1 MGTVACVTLLYI
13 LVYDQSCRPSAGRHL
28 SGSIMQ
34 PIRAETQT
42 APPSANFEALA
53 LRGAPECARCDA
65 KDGDYAFDRAT
76 KRLICTACA
85 QNFIRSNNDTAWQHL
100 HPKHRRARE
109 RMLIGLG
116 GAFQV
121 IEMPEMR
128 AIVVECERNLWYNAN
143 SLTEYLDHS
152 TLQRRLQHFVST
164 HQLDT
169 GGSNPPSTRHS
180 TAENGNDTQGQPLL
194 FFGPTRDAC
203 TPLSTHKILGKSY
216 AQKFAQSRWTCPLDH
231 LLKYVH
237 VPSCFCRLRFSPKCD
252 PYYSQNQSQSSKEK
266 ERKE

>member
-1 MGTVACVTLLYI
+1 MLFSCLYWLRFVVCGEYITVRCFSNSLYYPWQSTETTYLIALGILGTVACVTLLYI
-13 LVYDQSCRPSAGRHL
+13 LVYDQSCRPSARRHL

-85 QNFIRSNNDTAWQHL
+85 QNFICSNNDTAWQHL

-116 GAFQV
+116 RAFQV

-180 TAENGNDTQGQPLL
+180 TAKTATTLRDNPY
-194 FFGPTRDAC
+194 FFLAPHVTHAHLYRPT
-203 TPLSTHKILGKSY
+203 
-216 AQKFAQSRWTCPLDH
+216 KF
-231 LLKYVH
+231 
-237 VPSCFCRLRFSPKCD
+237 
-252 PYYSQNQSQSSKEK
+252 
-266 ERKE
+266 